1 MKTDLK
7 GTRRAVVDWIQTLDE
22 EVELLVFENAK
33 MNTMITHTRGIS

>member
-7 GTRRAVVDWIQTLDE
+7 GTRRAAVDRIQMLDE

-33 MNTMITHTRGIS
+33 MNTTITRTRGIS